1 MNFLHMVSSSGF
13 VEVFTMNGSELFMCG
28 FHLCVLREC
37 LELTN
42 VNFLH
47 LGSSSGVV
55 EVFAVSES
63 ELFMWVSHL
72 GVLRECLE

>member
-1 MNFLHMVSSSGF
+1 MNYICAVS
-13 VEVFTMNGSELFMCG
+13 
-28 FHLCVLREC
+28 HLCVLRER

-55 EVFAVSES
+55 EVFAVNES
-63 ELFMWVSHL
+63 ELYMCGFSSL
-72 GVLRECLE
+72 CTEGAFGVNKRQLYSFRVFFGCLQ